1 MVGKLQRVVSSC
13 VALRNEIL
21 QREELRSIMNSYMM
35 ELSHALEEDLEA
47 YLGRC
52 EREATKSV
60 SAAMKDL
67 QDRVLQP
74 TTSLDSDRLANNT
87 ELNSISIIPKLFEF
101 SRDKPFLHSPDRLF
115 LEEKALAEHSLETS
129 SGAELE
135 QLKAFKTRAVAYI
148 KSFNSWNHSKLYKW
162 CKHNKKG
169 RVEEI
174 HGSVMKLFPLLHGP
188 VELIGQ
194 GQLKQKLQQQ
204 LPKDAKSTR
213 YSHRKSRRGTTI
225 DQSSN
230 MDYMKKSLMEEAQR
244 KISEIA
250 SKKSDVLYG
259 PVAKTSQISLSD
271 RETRVNLQ
279 HSRHANEL
287 GRETMKEDDDSS
299 LESTEKPDQDPTN
312 FEPHQ
317 YRRHTSLNAY
327 GQSADKSHH
336 FRKDGKCFLYVTQL
350 NLSAHSALSAR
361 QVLRT
366 LQCVSATSAIASVSQ
381 ISSVLKKAME
391 ESSPG
396 VGVYSSDEART
407 INALE
412 NNLSIEE
419 HVGSFT
425 ATCDTNFLHARGA
438 MESWIGQN
446 VGNGYATFKG
456 ALLDLLSSKQLN
468 FAAEEGRP
476 ADAAEQEDG
485 LPDHLSSTQNE
496 DHLLSSDGFN
506 SKHADQVSTLNSDPG
521 AAADSDVDL
530 TRRILSTIENN
541 INAFVSNNSDLF
553 GDDDDDDDDRYP
565 VEMEATSLQRSDLDF
580 KIVPSVVR
588 SALRNS
594 ESKSSKVSVKSTTAE
609 HVSKLVHGGSML
621 SHRSSY
627 HISANSKKLH
637 SMELV
642 LKGKMF
648 TADSIWEQDHSQLG
662 IVLRHYTNK

>member
-1 MVGKLQRVVSSC
+1 
-13 VALRNEIL
+13 
-21 QREELRSIMNSYMM
+21 
-35 ELSHALEEDLEA
+35 
-47 YLGRC
+47 
-52 EREATKSV
+52 
-60 SAAMKDL
+60 
-67 QDRVLQP
+67 
-74 TTSLDSDRLANNT
+74 
-87 ELNSISIIPKLFEF
+87 
-101 SRDKPFLHSPDRLF
+101 
-115 LEEKALAEHSLETS
+115 
-129 SGAELE
+129 
-135 QLKAFKTRAVAYI
+135 
-148 KSFNSWNHSKLYKW
+148 
-162 CKHNKKG
+162 
-169 RVEEI
+169 
-174 HGSVMKLFPLLHGP
+174 MKLFPLLHGP

-662 IVLRHYTNK
+662 IVLRHYTNKLQFSEYQFSLTKAQISDLAKVAIESVLQSLFNDTVKVLQAVMGSISLERIDACFSDDIAQMLAPAASSFSTQAKSRSIADTVKTSARNNKFSTTEIGEMIQASNRNPEKTTSTKIVETAMRPTDAVDPTRQLDPLLEVVILRRKKEGLLAYCFPQIHTSEQ